1 MASGSQ
7 GELGPAAGEG
17 NGGRTVMEET
27 RKEAIEEGE
36 GVRKS
41 RATAPGLA
49 TLRLDCYDRRV
60 DWGRNVSG

>member
-1 MASGSQ
+1 M
-7 GELGPAAGEG
+7 
-17 NGGRTVMEET
+17 MEET

-41 RATAPGLA
+41 RATASGP
-49 TLRLDCYDRRV
+49 TTSRLDCYDRRV